1 MADASTP
8 PSVAITRGLQSSVK
22 TFTAVRVADVEAYLA
37 KGACYEVTLPTEA
50 DPTRTANRV
59 YVDLDGKA
67 PDLTRDAFEA
77 LVTTLLA
84 ALHTILQVQ
93 GDGGSLM
100 SACKWRGWKKGD
112 VANILSFRLT
122 LTKRHGTHAA
132 VKAFVLSTLAPRIA
146 AAVGALIPFHIDTE
160 GAVGPCLQLDT
171 SVYSRGR
178 KMRMLRQSKA
188 YKHDGRWVDEQRPF
202 ELVGGGTVSDT
213 LITLI
218 PADSVP
224 LPEPSPLAT
233 TTRKRRS
240 SSREEPAR
248 SRRKEE
254 ATGATGT
261 GDVADAAGAEQH

>member
-1 MADASTP
+1 MADAPISP
-8 PSVAITRGLQSSVK
+8 RVAITRGLQTSVT
-22 TFTAVRVADVEAYLA
+22 TFTAVRVADVEAHLA
-37 KGACYEVTLPTEA
+37 KGACYEVTQPPEA

-67 PDLTRDAFEA
+67 APDLTRDAFEA
-77 LVTTLLA
+77 LVTTLVA
-84 ALHTILQVQ
+84 ALQTILQVQ

-100 SACKWRGWKKGD
+100 SACKWRGWKKGN
-112 VANILSFRLT
+112 VVNIISFRLT

-132 VKAFVLSTLAPRIA
+132 VKEFVLSTLAPRIA

-160 GAVGPCLQLDT
+160 GAVGPCLQLVT

-178 KMRMLRQSKA
+178 KVRMLRQSKP
-188 YKHDGRWVDEQRPF
+188 YNHDGRWVDEQRPF

-218 PADSVP
+218 PTDSVP

-233 TTRKRRS
+233 TTRKRRL

-254 ATGATGT
+254 ATARRAWKT
-261 GDVADAAGAEQH
+261 